1 MKADIHPDY
10 HKIKVV
16 MTNGDEFETRST
28 WGKEGDTMRLDV
40 DPHTHPAWNKG
51 SHNIIESAGQIDKF
65 KKRFGAFGAP
75 GKKAA
80 APAAPAEAPKEE
92 PKAEVKEQEA
102 PKEEAKAE
110 AAPAE
115 EIKAEEAPAEEAKAD
130 EATSEDA
137 AKDE

>member
-1 MKADIHPDY
+1 MKPEIHPDY

-51 SHNIIESAGQIDKF
+51 GHHIIETAGQIDKF

-102 PKEEAKAE
+102 PKEEAKTE

-115 EIKAEEAPAEEAKAD
+115 EVKAEEAPKEEAAETPAEEPKA
-130 EATSEDA
+130 E
-137 AKDE
+137 